1 MNQQSNDGDDS
12 TRRYLLITPC
22 RNEEDYLQVT
32 IDSVVAQSVLP
43 KCWVIVDDGS
53 TDRTPEILRAACEQY
68 PFIRVV
74 QRADRG
80 ERAVGPGVI
89 QAFNDGLESVD
100 LNDFDYLCKLDAD
113 LGLNAG
119 YFENIIERMERDP
132 KLGNMSGKTY
142 IQVSGDR
149 WVSERMGDENA
160 IGAAKFYRK
169 ECFEDIGGFA
179 VQASWDGIDGH
190 CCRMK
195 GWVASS
201 LDDEEIRIK
210 HFRPQGSSQQSIWT
224 GRKRWG
230 KGKYY
235 MGSSLL
241 YVLAVSVYRAKEYP
255 FIVGGM
261 GILAGYI
268 GAIVSRAPRYDDQ
281 EYLKFFRKYEM
292 ESLLKGKRRTL
303 RKYNEMIRSGGV

>member
-1 MNQQSNDGDDS
+1 MSFESQEVNKSN
-12 TRRYLLITPC
+12 RRYLIVTPC

-32 IDSVVAQSVLP
+32 IDSIVAQSVLP

-53 TDRTPEILRAACEQY
+53 TDRTPEILRAACEEY
-68 PFIRVV
+68 PFIKVV
-74 QRADRG
+74 ERADRG

-113 LGLNAG
+113 LGLNEG
-119 YFENIIERMERDP
+119 YFENIIERMENDP

-179 VQASWDGIDGH
+179 AQASWDGIDGH

-201 LDDEEIRIK
+201 LDEEEIRMK

-255 FIVGGM
+255 FVVGGM
-261 GILAGYI
+261 GILAGYV
-268 GAIVSRAPRYDDQ
+268 GALVSRAPRYDDQ